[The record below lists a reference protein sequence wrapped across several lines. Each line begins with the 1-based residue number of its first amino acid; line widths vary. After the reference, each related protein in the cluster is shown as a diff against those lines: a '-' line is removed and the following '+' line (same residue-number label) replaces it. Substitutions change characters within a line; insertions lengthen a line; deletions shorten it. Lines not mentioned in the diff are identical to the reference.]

1 MYNVPTVLV
10 AGGVLKFPLTRKYS
24 VDIHVY
30 MYMQK
35 HIASGNNA

>member
-24 VDIHVY
+24 VDIY